1 MSGIELNKIVGA
13 ILTAALLVVVISTLG
28 EALVK
33 PKHHTSNMVIATAPA
48 ATTAPKKEEPLEPV
62 GPLLAS
68 ANVEAGEKQ
77 AKKCAAC
84 HDFKKGGKA
93 KIGPPLWDTVG
104 QPKGGHDGFSYS
116 PALKKLGGT
125 WDYESLNAFLHKP
138 RQLVPGTK
146 MTFPG
151 LSAAKDRANLIAYL
165 RNLSDQPKPLP

>member
-33 PKHHTSNMVIATAPA
+33 PKHHTSNMVIATTPA
-48 ATTAPKKEEPLEPV
+48 ATTAPKEEKLEPV

-68 ANVEAGEKQ
+68 ANIEAGEKQ

-116 PALKKLGGT
+116 PALKKLGGA
-125 WDYESLNAFLHKP
+125 WDYEALNAFLHKP

-151 LSAAKDRANLIAYL
+151 LSAVKDRANLIAYL
-165 RNLSDQPKPLP
+165 RSLSDQPKPLP